1 MANPPPTNYA
11 YYVGIK
17 STPAAAVAAAIY
29 APLLLY
35 YIFRATKNAV
45 MTIFLIVLFC
55 LIRLSAFGLRAY
67 IAAKT
72 SAQQDR
78 TLVMVESI
86 MYGVGFLG
94 LLNGAYNLQID
105 RSHRYG
111 KGGSNIFSKLTGNPG
126 LVHLALTGAVVLSVI
141 GTIDVNATDVSEHS
155 RGKTFRIISAIA
167 FAAINGLLV
176 LRCLFSLKDQAHG
189 STIGARHGGAILLL
203 ISCVFLV
210 REIYLVGTVNNATA
224 SRNEVLFYVL
234 EAVPE
239 LIGVLLMATPGLIP
253 SKYDN
258 DSSLP
263 THYGNNN
270 NNYGGNNYANNAGGN
285 VYAPSGNNVYAPQYK
300 NDSEGYLMK

>member
-1 MANPPPTNYA
+1 MANPPPINYA

-17 STPAAAVAAAIY
+17 STIAAAVGAAIY

-35 YIFRATKNAV
+35 FIWRATKNAV
-45 MTIFLIVLFC
+45 ASILFLVLFC
-55 LIRLSAFGLRAY
+55 LIRVTAFGLRAY

-78 TLVMVESI
+78 TLVMIESI
-86 MYGVGFLG
+86 VYGVGFLG
-94 LLNGAYNLQID
+94 VLQSAYNLQIA
-105 RSHRYG
+105 RSHKYG
-111 KGGSNIFSKLTGNPG
+111 KGDTNIFSRITGNPA
-126 LVHLALTGAVVLSVI
+126 LVHLSLTGAVILSIVGI
-141 GTIDVNATDVSEHS
+141 IDVNSTNVNDHS

-167 FAAINGLLV
+167 FAAINGILI

-189 STIGARHGGAILLL
+189 STLGARHGGTILLL
-203 ISCVFLV
+203 ASCVFIV
-210 REIYLVGTVNNATA
+210 REVFLVATVNNATA
-224 SRNEVLFYVL
+224 SRNETLFYIL

-239 LIGVLLMATPGLIP
+239 LIGVLLLATPGLIP

-258 DSSLP
+258 DGALP

-270 NNYGGNNYANNAGGN
+270 VSGN
-285 VYAPSGNNVYAPQYK
+285 VYAPGGNNVYAPQYK